1 MNSNRGH
8 PHLSDCF
15 IPGLN
20 TCSGNDEIKNVEVEN
35 NRFKISFRSSP
46 FHCQYSVMKNKTISH
61 NWLAL
66 LFAHIDTGSP
76 ITEYPVRGK
85 KTRLVFYGRFTR
97 KKEISTTMPY
107 VRVFQLW
114 SRCLRPQNLR
124 KIISLC
130 PTTSFESST
139 RFNREAAC
147 LNHKVQ
153 KSYQHRDGNWP
164 EATMSWFHTLS
175 TVEAVSW
182 ESSFT
187 RLSMNRIVS

>member
-15 IPGLN
+15 IPSLN
-20 TCSGNDEIKNVEVEN
+20 ICPGNNKIKNVEVEKK
-35 NRFKISFRSSP
+35 RLKISFRSSP

-85 KTRLVFYGRFTR
+85 KTRLVFHGRFTR

-107 VRVFQLW
+107 FFFSFGADVLD
-114 SRCLRPQNLR
+114 LR
-124 KIISLC
+124 ISVKLHHYV
-130 PTTSFESST
+130 PRHPS
-139 RFNREAAC
+139 
-147 LNHKVQ
+147 KVPRGLIE
-153 KSYQHRDGNWP
+153 KQH
-164 EATMSWFHTLS
+164 
-175 TVEAVSW
+175 V
-182 ESSFT
+182 
-187 RLSMNRIVS
+187 